1 MADVYEIAERVV
13 DMHKHTPG
21 CSVVPCP
28 CTTCKLAR
36 HVLATR
42 GVVEAA
48 DGYEKAYMA
57 FEDIEPVGGV
67 MVYEM
72 NERREAM
79 HDKHHELI
87 AAVRAMKEKRDHE

>member
-48 DGYEKAYMA
+48 GELEDSVDEDGQYNPAHYSACADKVRRAY
-57 FEDIEPVGGV
+57 
-67 MVYEM
+67 
-72 NERREAM
+72 
-79 HDKHHELI
+79 
-87 AAVRAMKEKRDHE
+87 RAMKEKMTQ

>member
-48 DGYEKAYMA
+48 EAQEEAYAKVRAAEWGTVERDDLLNKAKA
-57 FEDIEPVGGV
+57 CAGV
-67 MVYEM
+67 TG
-72 NERREAM
+72 
-79 HDKHHELI
+79 

>member
-1 MADVYEIAERVV
+1 VADVYEIAERVV

-42 GVVEAA
+42 GVVEAGLRLDA
-48 DGYEKAYMA
+48 ALLAYRSP
-57 FEDIEPVGGV
+57 E
-67 MVYEM
+67 
-72 NERREAM
+72 
-79 HDKHHELI
+79 HHEADEKWHLTFPEKVEAQHAFH

>member
-48 DGYEKAYMA
+48 VNQAEMRKAYG
-57 FEDIEPVGGV
+57 FDSSV
-67 MVYEM
+67 MRSAVWDT
-72 NERREAM
+72 N
-79 HDKHHELI
+79 

>member
-48 DGYEKAYMA
+48 EAQEEAYAKVRACDWGTVERDDML
-57 FEDIEPVGGV
+57 FEAKRCASATG
-67 MVYEM
+67 
-72 NERREAM
+72 
-79 HDKHHELI
+79 